1 MRKGSLVVNNGWVG
15 IYALSSLI
23 TNTQFKLGRR
33 IVAALPHPPSTDG
46 TIDNNWIPT
55 ASRYYIDT
63 IIIFIMLPKFSPA
76 VLSSVL
82 LFSSSVIPSSA
93 AAHDTDSSDGI
104 TSSTTEDKKQNFQH
118 WYTPFQTIDKLT
130 RRLDLTKKQKIR

>member
-76 VLSSVL
+76 VLCSVL
-82 LFSSSVIPSSA
+82 LFSGSVIPSSA
-93 AAHDTDSSDGI
+93 AAYDTDTGDDNGLLLVLIKGLVDNNDVFSGVVVDVV
-104 TSSTTEDKKQNFQH
+104 TTIPPPLRF
-118 WYTPFQTIDKLT
+118 
-130 RRLDLTKKQKIR
+130 